1 MSQTITVTWND
12 PTVASGQAALASLA
26 VLAAITP
33 HGGAQSV
40 STIATVEPGV
50 QSYTL
55 DAPVPGAT
63 YLFAVQATDINA
75 LPGPQSSWSNT
86 VGPTGVPGA
95 PTNVT
100 AVVNG

>member
-12 PTVASGQAALASLA
+12 PPVAQGQAALASLA

-33 HGGAQSV
+33 HGGAQTI
-40 STIATVEPGV
+40 STIATVAPGA

-63 YLFAVQATDINA
+63 YLFAVQATDVNN
-75 LPGPQSSWSNT
+75 LPGPQSAWSNT

-100 AVVNG
+100 ATVNG